1 MILRPLGRTGL
12 DVSLLA
18 LGTVKIGRNT
28 LVKYPRPFDLP
39 DDAAVVEL
47 LDEAAALG
55 INLIDTAPAYGAS
68 EARLG
73 RLLPQSRG
81 NFLLATK
88 VGEEFDGTTSH
99 FDFSPDRIRRSIERS
114 LVRLGRSRLDIVCI
128 HSDGNDRGILQS
140 GGTLETLW
148 SLKSQGLIRCIGLSA
163 KSADGV
169 LAAIEFGLDVVM
181 ATLNPEWRD
190 ELPAIAEAGN
200 VGIGVLVKKAM
211 ASGHSGSDALDWVAR
226 QRGVSCIVTGTINP
240 LHLRENA
247 AAVAS
252 LRG

>member
-1 MILRPLGRTGL
+1 MIMRPLGRSGL
-12 DVSLLA
+12 EASLLA

-28 LVKYPRPFDLP
+28 AVRYPRPFDLP
-39 DDAAVVEL
+39 DDDAVVAL

-55 INLIDTAPAYGAS
+55 INLIDTAPAYGDS

-73 RLLPQSRG
+73 QLLPRSRG

-88 VGEEFDGTTSH
+88 VGEEFDGATSH
-99 FDFSPDRIRRSIERS
+99 YDFSTESIRRSVHRS
-114 LVRLGRSRLDIVCI
+114 LDRLGRSRLDIVCI
-128 HSDGNDRGILQS
+128 HSDGNDRRILES
-140 GGTLETLW
+140 GDCLATLR
-148 SLKSQGLIRCIGLSA
+148 SLKSQGLIRAIGLSA
-163 KSADGV
+163 KSSDGV

-181 ATLNPEWRD
+181 ATLNPAWRD

-200 VGIGVLVKKAM
+200 AGIGVLVKKAM
-211 ASGHSGSDALDWVAR
+211 ASGHASSEALDWVAR

-240 LHLRENA
+240 QHLRENA

-252 LRG
+252 LRN